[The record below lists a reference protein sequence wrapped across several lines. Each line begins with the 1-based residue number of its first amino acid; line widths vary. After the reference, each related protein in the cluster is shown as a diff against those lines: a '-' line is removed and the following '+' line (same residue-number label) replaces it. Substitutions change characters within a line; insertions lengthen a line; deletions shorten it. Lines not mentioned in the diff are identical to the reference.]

1 MAVEIIAEIGVNH
14 NGSVE
19 TAKELIDAI
28 ALSGANTVKTQYYIT
43 ENLCEPNHPQ
53 FNMLKSLELSFDQI
67 KEIRQYTLDSGL
79 KFLVSVF
86 CLTTLNHME
95 YLGQDRYK
103 IASGEIGHEPLIEA
117 ISKTKKT
124 VIASFGMTK
133 EGESEKLLSM
143 MPGYYEGMPIFSK
156 DGYLIRL
163 YCVSAYPA
171 PYEQID
177 LHEMNP
183 NYYTTNY
190 EGFSDHTIGPE
201 CAIAA
206 VALGAEIIEKHITLD
221 RTQEGPDH
229 HMSMQPLEFKEM
241 VSMIRN
247 VEKALQPA
255 PVNTALKP
263 YVTRKY
269 SEKDGKWLRR
279 VPK

>member
-28 ALSGANTVKTQYYIT
+28 ALSGADTIKTQYYIT
-43 ENLCEPNHPQ
+43 ENLCEPEHPQ
-53 FNMLKSLELSFDQI
+53 FDMLKSLELSFDQI
-67 KEIRQYTLDSGL
+67 KEIRQCTLDSGL

-103 IASGEIGHEPLIEA
+103 IASGEIGHEPLLEAIEA
-117 ISKTKKT
+117 TKKP
-124 VIASFGMTK
+124 VILSCGL
-133 EGESEKLLSM
+133 EGQGDLQRFVDIFN
-143 MPGYYEGMPIFSK
+143 YYEDRDDYMT
-156 DGYLIRL
+156 LH
-163 YCVSAYPA
+163 CVSAYPA
-171 PYEQID
+171 RYEEMD
-177 LHEMNP
+177 LSRGMCHD
-183 NYYTTNY
+183 
-190 EGFSDHTIGPE
+190 GFSDHTIGPE

-206 VALGAEIIEKHITLD
+206 VALGAEIIEKHVTLD

-241 VSMIRN
+241 VTMIRN

-255 PVNTALKP
+255 PVNTTLKP

-279 VPK
+279 VPT